1 MEIKKYW
8 KEIII
13 ALLITASSIII
24 KLSGFSVM
32 KIVVSQFTILIGM
45 LLKTNG
51 MGILKS
57 IGLVLKPF
65 VYPIISAVMISMAI
79 GISAT
84 MKNYKKIFVAGIM
97 SMILFF
103 IFIHS
108 LMGIIVAFG
117 IFLSIIISPKSRRM
131 SLLVLNLAISIG
143 VFIVILNNTAVY
155 QNAFRDEMKNMI
167 RPIVIGEVSN
177 IQNKT
182 VSMAVDVLEGEKQQ
196 LIYSIQQSNYQDKG
210 ALIYDVNK
218 NFENIE
224 KNYVSSNV
232 SINYD
237 KYIDAAIDNSPM
249 FSSMMK
255 WFPVFMFLTTLFI
268 MQFLESILLNP
279 VSLIMEKIMKKK
291 EKS

>member
-155 QNAFRDEMKNMI
+155 QNAFRDGMKNMI